1 MEKIDKDNL
10 IALICSPDLETKNL
24 GISLLL
30 NNFDFPEKFDHIIDP
45 DEYYIKDCSMSK
57 KECLFYLQYL
67 KNKKG
72 LISLL
77 LTIFEYNER
86 NRKDR

>member
-10 IALICSPDLETKNL
+10 MALICSPDLETKSL

-30 NNFDFPEKFDHIIDP
+30 NNFDFPERFDHIKDP
-45 DEYYIKDCSMSK
+45 EGYYIKDCSMSK
-57 KECLFYLQYL
+57 KECLFYLRYL
-67 KNKKG
+67 RNKKG
-72 LISLL
+72 LIPLL
-77 LTIFEYNER
+77 STIFEYNER